1 MLGIGFGGFLVNA
14 VRMIFLASVKNL
26 DIEAQMFFYG
36 AALFQ
41 AVCTGL
47 SYVFV
52 REYEQD
58 PLCDKYRQSQS
69 IDQRLEQTKLV
80 YAANWRQ
87 AWAVAW
93 CYAVYF
99 SFFPGV

>member
-47 SYVFV
+47 SYLFV
-52 REYEQD
+52 REYE
-58 PLCDKYRQSQS
+58 
-69 IDQRLEQTKLV
+69 
-80 YAANWRQ
+80 
-87 AWAVAW
+87 
-93 CYAVYF
+93 
-99 SFFPGV
+99 